1 MDNTGL
7 SDLFAIAIVGIFVL
21 SILDALLKPSRR
33 RFGRKR
39 RPARKPQLVR
49 KPDHDREPQFARKRF
64 LTAREARV
72 LPMLEAAL
80 PRHRIMAQVAMGA
93 LLQAAEASS
102 WQAKFTRYRFAQK
115 IVDFVIVSRRTG
127 EVLAIVELDDYT
139 HDFFKDMKRDAMT
152 FAAGYRT
159 IRIPSHPHPTFASV
173 R

>member
-1 MDNTGL
+1 
-7 SDLFAIAIVGIFVL
+7 
-21 SILDALLKPSRR
+21 
-33 RFGRKR
+33 
-39 RPARKPQLVR
+39 
-49 KPDHDREPQFARKRF
+49 
-64 LTAREARV
+64 
-72 LPMLEAAL
+72 MLEAAL

-152 FAAGYRT
+152 SAAGYRT
-159 IRIPSHPHPTFASV
+159 IRIPSHPRPTFASV
-173 R
+173 REAVAEFTAAAERLYERRTERVSALPSSDRRTAERTGGP